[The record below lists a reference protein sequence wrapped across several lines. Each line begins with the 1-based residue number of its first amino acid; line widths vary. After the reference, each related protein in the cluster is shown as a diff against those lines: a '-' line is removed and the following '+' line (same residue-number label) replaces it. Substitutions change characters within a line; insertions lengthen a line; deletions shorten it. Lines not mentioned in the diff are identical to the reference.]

1 MPCLQPYS
9 TVHKEQQKVHTSL
22 EQCTA
27 AGQRHDRV
35 VGVAR
40 WGRGAL
46 ITGGARKQ
54 WLIRTGI
61 RCSMSVDV
69 VRVRA
74 V

>member
-54 WLIRTGI
+54 WLIR
-61 RCSMSVDV
+61 RHKVDV
-69 VRVRA
+69 VRVDVVR